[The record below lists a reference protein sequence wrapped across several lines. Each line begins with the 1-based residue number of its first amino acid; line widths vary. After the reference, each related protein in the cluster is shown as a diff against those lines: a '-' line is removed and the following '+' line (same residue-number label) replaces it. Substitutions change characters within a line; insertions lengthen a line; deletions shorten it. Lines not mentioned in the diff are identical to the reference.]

1 LQPGEILTGPSPA
14 GLATRAET
22 RVAGETAEQYI
33 RTSIQQPNAFLV
45 SDDPQYV
52 GNGKSL
58 MPEGL
63 GNLMS
68 DQDLADLIAYL
79 LTTR

>member
-1 LQPGEILTGPSPA
+1 VP
-14 GLATRAET
+14 
-22 RVAGETAEQYI
+22 
-33 RTSIQQPNAFLV
+33 
-45 SDDPQYV
+45 DDPKFKQT
-52 GNGKSL
+52 NGQST

-79 LTTR
+79 LTLR